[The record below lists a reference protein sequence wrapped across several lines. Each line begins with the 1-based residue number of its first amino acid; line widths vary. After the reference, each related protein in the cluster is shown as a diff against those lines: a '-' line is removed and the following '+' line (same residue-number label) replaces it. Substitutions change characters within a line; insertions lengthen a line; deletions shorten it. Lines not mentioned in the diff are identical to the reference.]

1 MQNIL
6 SAIALIAAAVVL
18 ALQLRSRRRP
28 FYVVHAYDDETG
40 RVYVEAHSDHDAAER
55 RRARLAKSY
64 GSMNVGLAERALD
77 ELLWS
82 DGDEPARMR
91 PGPEGPTFVYS
102 VPPSRPGARKAP
114 RRNRKRESEAL
125 ARDLKSRMEAR

>member
-1 MQNIL
+1 MLKLMITV
-6 SAIALIAAAVVL
+6 ALVATVVAAVL
-18 ALQLRSRRRP
+18 ALQLLRLRRRA

-82 DGDEPARMR
+82 DDDEPERARL
-91 PGPEGPTFVYS
+91 YS
-102 VPPSRPGARKAP
+102 VPPSRPGAPRAV

>member
-64 GSMNVGLAERALD
+64 GSMNVGLAERGLD

-82 DGDEPARMR
+82 DDDEPARAR
-91 PGPEGPTFVYS
+91 LYS

-125 ARDLKSRMEAR
+125 ARDLKSGMGTR

>member
-64 GSMNVGLAERALD
+64 GSMNVGLAERGLD

-82 DGDEPARMR
+82 DDDEPARAR
-91 PGPEGPTFVYS
+91 LYS
-102 VPPSRPGARKAP
+102 VPPSRPGAPRAV